1 MGEHAQV
8 VLEVEVTVTVD
19 GFPGSVLVCSRS
31 RSLYIH
37 FHFPPSNRNAAALQS
52 RLGAVN

>member
-8 VLEVEVTVTVD
+8 VLELEVTVTVD